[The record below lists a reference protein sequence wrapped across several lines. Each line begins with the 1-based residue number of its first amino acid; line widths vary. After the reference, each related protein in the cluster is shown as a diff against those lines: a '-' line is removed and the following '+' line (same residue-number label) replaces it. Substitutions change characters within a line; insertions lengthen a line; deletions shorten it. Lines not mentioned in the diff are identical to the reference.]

1 MKWKKMI
8 LPVQIGMAAGERS
21 ELIIEKQQ
29 KTTPL

>member
-21 ELIIEKQQ
+21 ELMIDNQQ
-29 KTTPL
+29 ITTPL